1 MIKWLNISLPMI
13 VPVPSGECVI
23 KSDMID
29 ANNSGD
35 DAPAA
40 MKVAPATSSGIPS
53 SVHWSATE
61 NVDIQYTISQSKK
74 ATEHKKMMRCNY

>member
-53 SVHWSATE
+53 STHWSATE
-61 NVDIQYTISQSKK
+61 NVDIYTISQSK
-74 ATEHKKMMRCNY
+74 ATEHKNDAV